1 MENGF
6 YFWFLKNIYMQ
17 SGDDGIYHNNLITVK
32 KKEYGIIVGSTQNH
46 NPVLHMF
53 QLGLVS
59 TFN

>member
-32 KKEYGIIVGSTQNH
+32 KEYWVILVISTTVIQID
-46 NPVLHMF
+46 
-53 QLGLVS
+53 
-59 TFN
+59 